1 MKYEVTFSCGH
12 TGTVQLYGKGDERER
27 KIRYF
32 EEYGV
37 CSECYKERRAI
48 EAEIGCKHVTMF
60 YRTYKTDYSFCD
72 VLNDSYD
79 KQEKTITVL
88 VPEALADFIDAK
100 NEGGAT
106 LFNAAIK
113 IATNN
118 KNKEGKYYAECY
130 EIVKAYIKEHAD
142 FAKELQAYMQQ
153 QYR

>member
-48 EAEIGCKHVTMF
+48 EAEIGCKHVTMS
-60 YRTYKTDYSFCD
+60 YRAYKTDYSFCD

-79 KQEKTITVL
+79 KQEKTIAVL
-88 VPEALADFIDAK
+88 VPEALANFIDAK

-106 LFNAAIK
+106 CL
-113 IATNN
+113 
-118 KNKEGKYYAECY
+118 
-130 EIVKAYIKEHAD
+130 
-142 FAKELQAYMQQ
+142 MQLLRLLPITKTRRESITQ
-153 QYR
+153 SAMR

>member
-1 MKYEVTFSCGH
+1 
-12 TGTVQLYGKGDERER
+12 
-27 KIRYF
+27 
-32 EEYGV
+32 
-37 CSECYKERRAI
+37 
-48 EAEIGCKHVTMF
+48 MF

-118 KNKEGKYYAECY
+118 KNKEGKHYAECY